1 MTSREK
7 SVRTLRWTAATMAVL
22 FGLSGC
28 GSADPAQP
36 AAAPSSAP
44 PRAMEMGGHPQA
56 PGCPELPQLSAP
68 PQRVV
73 TMDGGA
79 AAILE
84 RLGVDDKIVGTA
96 APDFFKAF
104 TGDEAAKLAKIKVI
118 DPGQGN
124 AEAVI
129 AAKPDLVIGLSS
141 YSFGGF
147 DGTPSVDQ
155 LAKAGAKSLVACDT
169 GKGAA
174 VKDLSATTTFIQ
186 QVAKVFGVEQRATEL
201 VAQIT
206 TSVDKAKSASGV
218 PVRVL
223 ALSTPPASGQPVMA
237 QGGTGLANGVI
248 TVAGGKNIVED
259 AMQDFASLSAE
270 EVVKRDPQ
278 AIVVISGFA
287 PGSDEDL
294 LNSIRNSPVLAGTTA
309 VKENR
314 FAVVPQSILLSPSVL
329 NGDAV
334 AKIAEA
340 LRK

>member
-1 MTSREK
+1 MRA
-7 SVRTLRWTAATMAVL
+7 LRWTATTVAVL
-22 FGLSGC
+22 FGLTAC
-28 GSADPAQP
+28 GSADPATP

-44 PRAMEMGGHPQA
+44 PTSMSMDGHPQA
-56 PGCPELPQLSAP
+56 PACPEPPQLSSP
-68 PQRVV
+68 PRRVV

-84 RLGVDDKIVGTA
+84 RLGVGDQIVGTA

-129 AAKPDLVIGLSS
+129 AAKPDLVIGISS

-169 GKGAA
+169 NKGTA
-174 VKDLSATTTFIQ
+174 VKDLAATTTFVQ
-186 QVAKVFGVEQRATEL
+186 QVAKVFGVEQRGAEL
-201 VAQIT
+201 VSQIT
-206 TSVDKAKSASGV
+206 AAVDKVKSTAGT

-223 ALSTPPASGQPVMA
+223 ALSTPPAAGQPVMA

-248 TVAGGKNIVED
+248 TLAGGKNIAED
-259 AMQDFASLSAE
+259 ALQDFANLSAE

-278 AIVVISGFA
+278 AIVVVSGFA

-294 LNSIRNSPVLAGTTA
+294 LNSIRSSPVLAGTVA
-309 VKENR
+309 VRENR

-340 LRK
+340 LHK

>member
-1 MTSREK
+1 MRA
-7 SVRTLRWTAATMAVL
+7 LRWTAATAAVL
-22 FGLSGC
+22 FGLSAC

-36 AAAPSSAP
+36 AAAPPSSMTTGRPSPSPGRPEP
-44 PRAMEMGGHPQA
+44 PQPAA
-56 PGCPELPQLSAP
+56 V

-84 RLGVDDKIVGTA
+84 RLGVEDKIVGTA

-104 TGDEAAKLAKIKVI
+104 SGDEAAKLAKIKVI
-118 DPGQGN
+118 DPGRGN

-129 AAKPDLVIGLSS
+129 AAKPDLVVGISS

-155 LAKAGAKSLVACDT
+155 LAQAGAKSLVACDT
-169 GKGAA
+169 AEGAA

-186 QVAKVFGVEQRATEL
+186 QVAKVFGVEQRGADL

-206 TSVDKAKSASGV
+206 STIDKVKGTSGK
-218 PVRVL
+218 RVL
-223 ALSTPPASGQPVMA
+223 ALSTPPAAGQPVMA

-248 TVAGGKNIVED
+248 TVAGGKNIGED
-259 AMQDFASLSAE
+259 AMHDFASLSAE
-270 EVVKRDPQ
+270 EVVKRDPE
-278 AIVVISGFA
+278 AIVVISGFT
-287 PGSDEDL
+287 PGSDDDL
-294 LNSIRNSPVLAGTTA
+294 LNAIRSSPVLAGTTA

-314 FAVVPQSILLSPSVL
+314 FAVVPQSTLLSPSVL

-340 LRK
+340 LAK

>member
-1 MTSREK
+1 MRA
-7 SVRTLRWTAATMAVL
+7 LRWTAATVTVL
-22 FGLSGC
+22 FGLTAC
-28 GSADPAQP
+28 GSADPTTP

-44 PRAMEMGGHPQA
+44 PSSMSMGGHPQA
-56 PGCPELPQLSAP
+56 PGCPEPPQLSAP

-129 AAKPDLVIGLSS
+129 AAKPDLVVGISS

-169 GKGAA
+169 AKGAA
-174 VKDLSATTTFIQ
+174 VKDLAATTTFIT
-186 QVAKVFGVEQRATEL
+186 QVAKVFGVEQRGAEMVSQLT
-201 VAQIT
+201 ASI
-206 TSVDKAKSASGV
+206 DKAKSSSGK
-218 PVRVL
+218 RVL
-223 ALSTPPASGQPVMA
+223 ALSTPPAAGQPVMA

-248 TVAGGKNIVED
+248 TVAGGKNIAED

-294 LNSIRNSPVLAGTTA
+294 LNSIRRSPVLAGTTA

-340 LRK
+340 LNK

>member
-1 MTSREK
+1 MRA
-7 SVRTLRWTAATMAVL
+7 LRWTAATVAVL
-22 FGLSGC
+22 FGLSAC
-28 GSADPAQP
+28 GGADPSQL

-44 PRAMEMGGHPQA
+44 PSSMKMGGHPQA
-56 PGCPELPQLSAP
+56 PACPEPPQLSAP

-129 AAKPDLVIGLSS
+129 AAKPDLVVGISS

-169 GKGAA
+169 AKGAA

-186 QVAKVFGVEQRATEL
+186 QVAEVFGVEQRGAEL
-201 VAQIT
+201 IAQIT
-206 TSVDKAKSASGV
+206 SSIDKAKGASGK
-218 PVRVL
+218 RVL
-223 ALSTPPASGQPVMA
+223 ALSTPPAAGQPVMA

-248 TVAGGKNIVED
+248 TLAGGKNIGED

-270 EVVKRDPQ
+270 EVVNRDPE

-287 PGSDEDL
+287 PGSDDDL
-294 LNSIRNSPVLAGTTA
+294 LNALRSSPVLAGTTA

-334 AKIAEA
+334 AKIAGA
-340 LRK
+340 LGK

>member
-1 MTSREK
+1 MGA
-7 SVRTLRWTAATMAVL
+7 LRWTAAIVTVL
-22 FGLSGC
+22 FGLTAC
-28 GSADPAQP
+28 GSADPATP
-36 AAAPSSAP
+36 AAASSST
-44 PRAMEMGGHPQA
+44 ETGGHP
-56 PGCPELPQLSAP
+56 CPEPPRLSSP

-73 TMDGGA
+73 TMDGAA

-84 RLGVDDKIVGTA
+84 RLGVGDKIVGTA

-129 AAKPDLVIGLSS
+129 AAKPDLVVGISS

-147 DGTPSVDQ
+147 DGTPSVEQ
-155 LAKAGAKSLVACDT
+155 LARAGAKSLVACDT
-169 GKGAA
+169 SMGAA
-174 VKDLSATTTFIQ
+174 VKDLTETTTFVQ
-186 QVAKVFGVEQRATEL
+186 QVAKVFGVEQRGAEL
-201 VAQIT
+201 VSWIT
-206 TSVDKAKSASGV
+206 ASVEGAKRTAGT

-223 ALSTPPASGQPVMA
+223 ALSTPPAAGQPVRA

-248 TVAGGKNIVED
+248 TLAGGTNIAED
-259 AMQDFASLSAE
+259 APQEFASLSAE
-270 EVVKRDPQ
+270 EVVRRDPQ

-287 PGSDEDL
+287 PGSDDAL
-294 LNSIRNSPVLAGTTA
+294 LTAIRSSPVLAATTA
-309 VKENR
+309 VRENR
-314 FAVVPQSILLSPSVL
+314 LVVVPQSILLSPSVL

-340 LRK
+340 LHK

>member
-1 MTSREK
+1 
-7 SVRTLRWTAATMAVL
+7 MAVL
-22 FGLSGC
+22 FGLSAC
-28 GSADPAQP
+28 GTAGPAQP
-36 AAAPSSAP
+36 AAAPSSP
-44 PRAMEMGGHPQA
+44 PSSTEV
-56 PGCPELPQLSAP
+56 GCPGPPQLASP
-68 PQRVV
+68 PKRVV

-84 RLGVDDKIVGTA
+84 RLGAADKIVGTA

-104 TGDEAAKLAKIKVI
+104 TGDELVKLSAIPVLDK
-118 DPGQGN
+118 GQGN

-129 AAKPDLVIGLSS
+129 AAKPDLVVGISS
-141 YSFGGF
+141 FSFGGF

-169 GKGAA
+169 AKGAA

-186 QVAKVFGVEQRATEL
+186 QAAKLFGVEQRGAEL

-206 TSVDKAKSASGV
+206 ASVDKARSTSGK
-218 PVRVL
+218 RVL
-223 ALSTPPASGQPVMA
+223 ALSTPPAAGQPVRA

-248 TVAGGKNIVED
+248 TLAGGQNITED
-259 AMQDFASLSAE
+259 ATQDFASLSAE

-287 PGSDEDL
+287 PGSDDGL
-294 LNSIRNSPVLAGTTA
+294 LNAIRSSPVLAGTTA

-340 LRK
+340 LHK

>member
-1 MTSREK
+1 MRA
-7 SVRTLRWTAATMAVL
+7 LRWTVVAAAVL
-22 FGLSGC
+22 FGLSAC
-28 GSADPAQP
+28 GSADPASR
-36 AAAPSSAP
+36 AAAPLSLP
-44 PRAMEMGGHPQA
+44 PSTMSVGGHPQA
-56 PGCPELPQLSAP
+56 PACPEPPQLSAP

-84 RLGVDDKIVGTA
+84 RLGVADRIVGTA

-104 TGDEAAKLAKIKVI
+104 TGEEAAKLAKIPVL

-129 AAKPDLVIGLSS
+129 AAKPDLVVGISS

-147 DGTPSVDQ
+147 DGTPTVDQ

-169 GKGAA
+169 ANGA

-186 QVAKVFGVEQRATEL
+186 QTAKVFGVEQHGAEL

-206 TSVDKAKSASGV
+206 ASIDKAKRAAAT

-223 ALSTPPASGQPVMA
+223 ALSTPPAPGQPVMA
-237 QGGTGLANGVI
+237 QGGTGLANGAI
-248 TVAGGKNIVED
+248 TLAGGRNIAEN

-270 EVVKRDPQ
+270 EVVQRDPQ
-278 AIVVISGFA
+278 AIVVISGFS
-287 PGSDEDL
+287 PGSDDEL
-294 LNSIRNSPVLAGTTA
+294 LNSIRSSPVLAGTTA
-309 VKENR
+309 VRDGR

-340 LRK
+340 LHK

>member
-1 MTSREK
+1 VKAPRG
-7 SVRTLRWTAATMAVL
+7 TALAAVVL
-22 FGLSGC
+22 FGLSAC
-28 GSADPAQP
+28 GSADPSRP
-36 AAAPSSAP
+36 AETPSPAPPSSTK
-44 PRAMEMGGHPQA
+44 MSGTPQ
-56 PGCPELPQLSAP
+56 CPEPPGFSAS
-68 PQRVV
+68 PQRVI

-79 AAILE
+79 AAVLE
-84 RLGVDDKIVGTA
+84 RLGVADRIVGTA

-104 TGDEAAKLAKIKVI
+104 TGDEAAELAKIKVL

-129 AAKPDLVIGLSS
+129 AAKPDLVVGISRF
-141 YSFGGF
+141 SFGGF

-155 LAKAGAKSLVACDT
+155 LAKAGAKALVACDT
-169 GKGAA
+169 APGAA

-186 QVAKVFGVEQRATEL
+186 QAAKVFGVEQRGAEL
-201 VAQIT
+201 VARIT
-206 TSVDKAKSASGV
+206 AAVGEAKGTSGK
-218 PVRVL
+218 RVL
-223 ALSTPPASGQPVMA
+223 ALSTPPAAGQPVRA

-248 TVAGGKNIVED
+248 TLAGGKNIAED

-278 AIVVISGFA
+278 AIVVISGFG
-287 PGSDEDL
+287 PGSDDDL
-294 LNSIRNSPVLAGTTA
+294 LHAIRSSPVLAGTTA
-309 VKENR
+309 VKESR

>member
-1 MTSREK
+1 MRA
-7 SVRTLRWTAATMAVL
+7 LRRTAAAMAVL
-22 FGLSGC
+22 FGLSAC
-28 GSADPAQP
+28 GSADPTPP

-44 PRAMEMGGHPQA
+44 PSSMDMGGPPQA
-56 PGCPELPQLSAP
+56 PACPEPPQLSSP

-73 TMDGGA
+73 TMDGSA

-84 RLGVDDKIVGTA
+84 RLGVADRIVGTA

-104 TGDEAAKLAKIKVI
+104 TGNEAATLAKIPVL

-129 AAKPDLVIGLSS
+129 AAKPDLVVGISS

-147 DGTPSVDQ
+147 DGTPTVDQ

-169 GKGAA
+169 AEGAA

-186 QVAKVFGVEQRATEL
+186 QAAKVFGVEQRGAEL

-206 TSVDKAKSASGV
+206 ASIDKAKNTGV
-218 PVRVL
+218 TPVRVL
-223 ALSTPPASGQPVMA
+223 ALSTPPAAGQPVRV

-248 TVAGGKNIVED
+248 TLAGGKNIAED

-270 EVVKRDPQ
+270 EVVQRDPQ
-278 AIVVISGFA
+278 AIVVISGFSQ
-287 PGSDEDL
+287 GSDDDL
-294 LNSIRNSPVLAGTTA
+294 LNSIRSSPVLAGTTA

-334 AKIAEA
+334 AKIAEG
-340 LRK
+340 LHK

>member
-1 MTSREK
+1 MRA
-7 SVRTLRWTAATMAVL
+7 LRWTVAAAAVL
-22 FGLSGC
+22 FGLSAC
-28 GSADPAQP
+28 GSADPTSP
-36 AAAPSSAP
+36 AAVPSSALP
-44 PRAMEMGGHPQA
+44 SSLEMSGHPQDPA
-56 PGCPELPQLSAP
+56 CPELPQLSAP

-84 RLGVDDKIVGTA
+84 RLGVADRIVGTA
-96 APDFFKAF
+96 APDFFNAF
-104 TGDEAAKLAKIKVI
+104 TGDEAAKLAKIKVL

-129 AAKPDLVIGLSS
+129 AAKPDLVVGISS

-147 DGTPSVDQ
+147 DGTPTVDQ
-155 LAKAGAKSLVACDT
+155 LAKAGAKSLVACDIA
-169 GKGAA
+169 KGTV
-174 VKDLSATTTFIQ
+174 VKDLSATTTFVQ
-186 QVAKVFGVEQRATEL
+186 QAAKVFGVEQRGAEL

-206 TSVDKAKSASGV
+206 ASIDKVKSTSGT
-218 PVRVL
+218 PVWVL
-223 ALSTPPASGQPVMA
+223 ALSTPPAAGQPVMA

-248 TVAGGKNIVED
+248 TLAGGKNIAED

-278 AIVVISGFA
+278 AIVVISGFS
-287 PGSDEDL
+287 PGSDDDL
-294 LNSIRNSPVLAGTTA
+294 LNSIRSSPVLAGTTA

-314 FAVVPQSILLSPSVL
+314 FVVVPQSILLSPSVL

-340 LRK
+340 LHK